1 MRSIN
6 MRDFIKALEE
16 LESSEGIKKE
26 YIIDRLDNIVLMVK
40 GCHYFL
46 HHKKRLKYEEDW
58 IDIQ

>member
-26 YIIDRLDNIVLMVK
+26 YIIDA
-40 GCHYFL
+40 
-46 HHKKRLKYEEDW
+46 LKSALESAYKENYNT
-58 IDIQ
+58 